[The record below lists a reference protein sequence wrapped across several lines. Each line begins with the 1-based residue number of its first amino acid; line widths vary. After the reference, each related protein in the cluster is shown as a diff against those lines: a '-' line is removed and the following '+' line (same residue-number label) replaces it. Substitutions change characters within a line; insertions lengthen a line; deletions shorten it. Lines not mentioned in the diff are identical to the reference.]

1 MTIVFWG
8 PFVKDGK
15 KVNDTVLLKELL
27 LFQKFHSI
35 RLDATRPFDNLNVD
49 VQESSSVSKTDVD
62 NFKGT
67 VG

>member
-1 MTIVFWG
+1 MYFRVN
-8 PFVKDGK
+8 FVKDGQ
-15 KVNDTVLLKELL
+15 KVNDTVLIKELL

-35 RLDATRPFDNLNVD
+35 RLDATRPFDKLNVD

>member
-1 MTIVFWG
+1 MYFRVN
-8 PFVKDGK
+8 FVKDGQ